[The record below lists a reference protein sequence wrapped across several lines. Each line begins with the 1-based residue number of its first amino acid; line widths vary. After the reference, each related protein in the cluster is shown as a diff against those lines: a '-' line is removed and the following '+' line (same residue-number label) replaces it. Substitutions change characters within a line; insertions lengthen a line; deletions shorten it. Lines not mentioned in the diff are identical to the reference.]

1 MKLSTVFR
9 RAHALIASGEEEY
22 SCDAIREVAKG
33 KLPGESRAPGAL
45 LWWRAHFTP
54 SENSPEHYWLRH
66 TRMPPKEC
74 HEWRLTAL
82 LFAATICR
90 SEGI

>member
-1 MKLSTVFR
+1 MKLYTVFR
-9 RAHALIASGEEEY
+9 RAHDLIASGEEEY

-33 KLPGESRAPGAL
+33 KWPGESRAPRAL

-54 SENSPEHYWLRH
+54 AEDSPEHYWLAR
-66 TRMPPKEC
+66 TGMTPRER